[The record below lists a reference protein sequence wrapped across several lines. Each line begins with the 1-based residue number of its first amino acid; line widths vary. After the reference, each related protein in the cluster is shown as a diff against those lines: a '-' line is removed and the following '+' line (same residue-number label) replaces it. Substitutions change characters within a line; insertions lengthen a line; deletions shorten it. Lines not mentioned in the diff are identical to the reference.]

1 MSPPTALPSSR
12 ASRRHQHRHHQQE
25 LPAPGPAVVLTEE
38 EDESGMDNG
47 SEEEEE
53 ECGGVWPSVSD
64 QSDVHEAGC
73 GEFVLSWLHR
83 TGDTLFVLGY
93 CVLAFLKLCFLGI
106 LRYELREMVQKI
118 KILQVS
124 FCPIFSQL
132 ITT

>member
-1 MSPPTALPSSR
+1 MA
-12 ASRRHQHRHHQQE
+12 
-25 LPAPGPAVVLTEE
+25 E
-38 EDESGMDNG
+38 EDEDEDAESEGMSG
-47 SEEEEE
+47 EEDDE

-73 GEFVLSWLHR
+73 GEFVLNWLQR

-124 FCPIFSQL
+124 AQL
-132 ITT
+132 FKGLHYKIRLINLSILDGASPRS

>member
-1 MSPPTALPSSR
+1 MS
-12 ASRRHQHRHHQQE
+12 
-25 LPAPGPAVVLTEE
+25 GE
-38 EDESGMDNG
+38 EDD
-47 SEEEEE
+47 E

-73 GEFVLSWLHR
+73 GEFVLNWLQR

-124 FCPIFSQL
+124 AQL
-132 ITT
+132 FKRPSL